1 MDVLVPNVAVVVI
14 GTGILMVIESIIPS
28 VLMQIVFV
36 MNLLMIVLIMKL
48 VFMVFL
54 VICVNARLINDNY

>member
-1 MDVLVPNVAVVVI
+1 MDVLAPNVAVVVI

-28 VLMQIVFV
+28 VLMQIVFGLT
-36 MNLLMIVLIMKL
+36 LLMIVPITKM

-54 VICVNARLINDNY
+54 VICVNARIINDNC

>member
-1 MDVLVPNVAVVVI
+1 MDVLAPNVAVVVI

-36 MNLLMIVLIMKL
+36 MTLLMIVPITKM

-54 VICVNARLINDNY
+54 VICVNARIINDNC